1 MKNIFFICFC
11 ALFAFSGCADDDD
24 ELITGG
30 NIDRELL
37 PNTPTDAEL
46 DKSLFE
52 VINMDYPGLEKVKE
66 FYETGE
72 YYRAA
77 NALLE
82 YYRTRININ
91 NPNISLF
98 NSSISDFD
106 LNIAD
111 QAINHQFYV
120 RNFYQNKNSDGV
132 ETYYSFWDND
142 KKKIDWS
149 KNQDKVTSQEFRY
162 QLHRHQW
169 MLPQAKAYR
178 ISNNDKYTQSWIEV
192 YKDWLKTFPYER
204 GTVYPPEGGSEND
217 KDYQWKGLQ
226 VAERVLSQIDIMAY
240 FIQSPSFTPEWLT
253 TFLATFEKEI
263 DCIRLN
269 YYQKGNILITQA
281 QAVATAGVLMPEFKD
296 AEIWT
301 MEGINKLKEEMNTQF
316 LTDGVQYELDPSY
329 HIAAIDDFLKIY
341 SVLEANNKQH
351 LLDANFFKKLKQPA
365 HFVMDIIYPDYSIDN
380 FNDTRSS
387 SYTKSVLIKNLK
399 KYTQLIAPEDNEL
412 LWMATE
418 GKQGQK
424 PTYLY
429 KAYEQ
434 AGYYM
439 LRTGWDESS
448 TMMILKNNYNP
459 NNEWHCQPDNG
470 TFGLYHNKR
479 NFFPDAGSYS
489 YDSDNNRKNYRA
501 TKNHNTITVQS
512 KTIGEEQGGVTEG
525 RFLDYIEKD
534 NYSCLITENASYT
547 DITHRRA
554 VFFVNKE
561 FFVIVDEAYGNVNSS
576 TKVNIN
582 FHMLSDTK
590 NPTVYDETED
600 NSYIGAHTTFSDEN
614 NMLIRTFSETG
625 PVKENPISKSTT
637 KISNKLGDDKAGIRA
652 GYQYS
657 SNRPRPT
664 DSASQTA
671 ARFISVIY
679 PFGNITEADKDIKV
693 EFTDNNDGVQGTFH
707 PEGVNIKVTIN
718 NTPYN
723 LSYTLN

>member
-240 FIQSPSFTPEWLT
+240 FIQSPSFTPE
-253 TFLATFEKEI
+253 
-263 DCIRLN
+263 
-269 YYQKGNILITQA
+269 G
-281 QAVATAGVLMPEFKD
+281 
-296 AEIWT
+296 
-301 MEGINKLKEEMNTQF
+301 
-316 LTDGVQYELDPSY
+316 
-329 HIAAIDDFLKIY
+329 
-341 SVLEANNKQH
+341 
-351 LLDANFFKKLKQPA
+351 
-365 HFVMDIIYPDYSIDN
+365 
-380 FNDTRSS
+380 
-387 SYTKSVLIKNLK
+387 
-399 KYTQLIAPEDNEL
+399 
-412 LWMATE
+412 
-418 GKQGQK
+418 
-424 PTYLY
+424 
-429 KAYEQ
+429 
-434 AGYYM
+434 
-439 LRTGWDESS
+439 
-448 TMMILKNNYNP
+448 
-459 NNEWHCQPDNG
+459 
-470 TFGLYHNKR
+470 
-479 NFFPDAGSYS
+479 
-489 YDSDNNRKNYRA
+489 
-501 TKNHNTITVQS
+501 
-512 KTIGEEQGGVTEG
+512 
-525 RFLDYIEKD
+525 
-534 NYSCLITENASYT
+534 
-547 DITHRRA
+547 
-554 VFFVNKE
+554 
-561 FFVIVDEAYGNVNSS
+561 
-576 TKVNIN
+576 
-582 FHMLSDTK
+582 
-590 NPTVYDETED
+590 
-600 NSYIGAHTTFSDEN
+600 
-614 NMLIRTFSETG
+614 
-625 PVKENPISKSTT
+625 
-637 KISNKLGDDKAGIRA
+637 
-652 GYQYS
+652 
-657 SNRPRPT
+657 
-664 DSASQTA
+664 
-671 ARFISVIY
+671 
-679 PFGNITEADKDIKV
+679 
-693 EFTDNNDGVQGTFH
+693 
-707 PEGVNIKVTIN
+707 
-718 NTPYN
+718 
-723 LSYTLN
+723 